1 MSEPKDTDL
10 EKDIEAVRRLRSFF
24 RESPELVWKYCA
36 SDEGFIWWVA
46 DVLKIIRAE
55 DMAQVKKLLENDP
68 ESTQRKADDQCLKQ
82 IHSGLKTP

>member
-1 MSEPKDTDL
+1 MSEPKDTNL
-10 EKDIEAVRRLRSFF
+10 EKDIEAVRRLQMFF
-24 RESPELVWKYCA
+24 RESPKLVWKYGA

-68 ESTQRKADDQCLKQ
+68 GFTQRKADDQCLKR
-82 IHSGLKTP
+82 IDNGLKTP